1 MDDICTAPSDA
12 TVLIVDDTPANLH
25 LLKSILSE
33 QGYTVRAAPDGEF
46 ALNYARSRPPDLIL
60 LDIRMP
66 EMNGYQVCEA
76 LKADDRTRDVP
87 VIFVTALRDPLDKV
101 RAFSAGGVDFVT
113 KPFHREEVLA
123 RVRTHLNLRKMR
135 RELEE
140 RNAMFCR
147 EIAERRQTE
156 QALCKSSAH
165 LKAIMDV
172 LPDKLFV
179 LDEDGRYMEIM
190 TQDETLL
197 YASFSELKGSLM
209 QNILPRDTADRIL
222 ESIRKSISEKQI
234 QIIEYPLQTLS
245 GFRWF
250 EGRMNPLGI
259 QIEGK
264 NCVVMI
270 ARDISERKRAE
281 EKIQQ
286 AKESAEA
293 ANRAKSEFLARMSHE
308 IRTPMNAIIGMSH
321 LALQTELN
329 PRLRDY
335 LIKIHH
341 SAHALLG
348 LLNDILDFSKI
359 EAGKMKMENG
369 AFDLDGVWREVS
381 DLLGTGAEEKGLEL
395 VFRMGEEVPRGLKG
409 DSLRLRQVLI
419 NLINNAVKFTDRGKI
434 TVSAEHLADLPGK
447 RVKIGFAVQDT
458 GTGIAPEHIP
468 FLFQSFRQADG
479 SMTRKF
485 GGSGLGLAICR
496 RLAEMMGGEIRVES
510 EPGRGSLFSFTA
522 VFGLHND
529 ETGEAQG
536 AGLPSCS
543 QSVKRMRNAKVLLV
557 EDNDINRQVGRELL
571 EHAGL
576 QVETVTN
583 GKEALQA
590 VTASDFDAIFMDIQM
605 PVMDGYEAAGEIRK
619 WETETGDLGLGA
631 GDSED
636 GNLKSEKPVFLLSDA
651 SHHGDDL
658 PVPCSLP
665 PVPRIPIIAMTAH
678 AMSGERERCREAGM
692 DDYISKP
699 IEPDELYEM
708 VRKWIGS
715 EVMKSAGSLE
725 NMDCMGRTG
734 QASRESEIPFPHL
747 PGIDFRSGLKR
758 LAGKSELFQK
768 ILQDFYA
775 DYADAPALLREALHR
790 GDREYI
796 RRIAHTLKSVA
807 GHMGAGEL
815 ERGAQSLEK
824 ELVEN
829 MGSDMEKLLDQF
841 EKALHQVLEAIR
853 MKEMPLDRKN
863 TLEAQSLEPSGQHWE
878 LGPLLAKLKYLL
890 EDGDSESEEC
900 AARIRML
907 LKDSDLKKQMD
918 FLEQQIQNFD
928 FDAAG
933 KTLDIIRESLHIH
946 L

>member
-1 MDDICTAPSDA
+1 MDDIGTAFPEA

-25 LLKSILSE
+25 LLKTILSG
-33 QGYTVRAAPDGEF
+33 QGYAVKSAPDGAF
-46 ALNYARSRPPDLIL
+46 ALNYARRTPPDLIL

-66 EMNGYQVCEA
+66 EMDGYQVCEA
-76 LKADDRTRDVP
+76 LKADARTRDVP
-87 VIFVTALRDPLDKV
+87 VIFVTALRDSPDKV

-113 KPFHREEVLA
+113 KPFDKDEVLA
-123 RVRTHLNLRKMR
+123 RVRTHLRLRNMR

-140 RNAMFCR
+140 RNSQYCR

-156 QALCKSSAH
+156 QALCESSAH

-190 TQDETLL
+190 TPDETLL
-197 YASFSELKGSLM
+197 CASFRDMKDRRM
-209 QNILPRDTADRIL
+209 HDILPQDTAERIL

-234 QIIEYPLQTLS
+234 QIIEYPLQTLG

-259 QIEGK
+259 QMGGR

-270 ARDISERKRAE
+270 VRDVSERKRAE
-281 EKIQQ
+281 ERIRQ
-286 AKESAEA
+286 AKENAEA

-321 LALQTELN
+321 LALHTELN
-329 PRLRDY
+329 PRLQDY
-335 LIKIHH
+335 LSKIHQ
-341 SAHALLG
+341 SAHSLLA

-359 EAGKMKMENG
+359 EAGKMKMERG
-369 AFDLDGVWREVS
+369 AFDLDGVWKDVS

-395 VFRMGEEVPRGLKG
+395 VFRMEGEVPRRLKG

-434 TVSAEHLADLPGK
+434 TVSAQHLADLPGK
-447 RVKIGFAVQDT
+447 RVKLGFAVEDT
-458 GTGIAPEHIP
+458 GIGIAPEHLP
-468 FLFQSFRQADG
+468 FLFQAFCQADG

-496 RLAEMMGGEIRVES
+496 RLVEMMGGDIQAES

-522 VFGLHND
+522 VFGLHNG
-529 ETGEAQG
+529 EIGEAQG
-536 AGLPSCS
+536 AGLPNRS
-543 QSVKRMRNAKVLLV
+543 QSVKRIRNAKVLLV
-557 EDNDINRQVGRELL
+557 EDNDINRQVARELL

-576 QVETVTN
+576 RVETVTN

-590 VTASDFDAIFMDIQM
+590 VAASAYDAIFMDIQM
-605 PVMDGYEAAGEIRK
+605 PVMDGYEAAGKIRK
-619 WETETGDLGLGA
+619 WEMETGGLGLKT

-636 GNLKSEKPVFLLSDA
+636 GSQKSEKSISLCSEA
-651 SHHGDDL
+651 SPHADGI
-658 PVPCSLP
+658 PVPCSQP

-699 IEPDELYEM
+699 IEPDQLHET

-715 EVMKSAGSLE
+715 DVQR
-725 NMDCMGRTG
+725 DCTA
-734 QASRESEIPFPHL
+734 QPDQTSRESEISFPDL
-747 PGIDFRSGLKR
+747 PGIDLRAGLKR
-758 LAGKSELFQK
+758 LSGNPELFQK
-768 ILQDFYA
+768 ILRDFCA
-775 DYADAPALLREALHR
+775 DYADAPALLRAALHR
-790 GDREYI
+790 GDREYL
-796 RRIAHTLKSVA
+796 RRMAHTLKSVA

-815 ERGAQSLEK
+815 EKRAQSLEN
-824 ELVEN
+824 ELAEN
-829 MGSDMEKLLDQF
+829 KGSDVEKLLDRL
-841 EKALHQVLEAIR
+841 EKALHQVREAIR
-853 MKEMPLDRKN
+853 MKEMSLARKN
-863 TLEAQSLEPSGQHWE
+863 SSEAQIREIPAQHFE
-878 LGPLLAKLKYLL
+878 LGPLVTKLQSLL

-900 AARIRML
+900 AAQLRTL
-907 LKDSDLKKQMD
+907 LKDSDLKKETNL
-918 FLEQQIQNFD
+918 LEQQIQNFD